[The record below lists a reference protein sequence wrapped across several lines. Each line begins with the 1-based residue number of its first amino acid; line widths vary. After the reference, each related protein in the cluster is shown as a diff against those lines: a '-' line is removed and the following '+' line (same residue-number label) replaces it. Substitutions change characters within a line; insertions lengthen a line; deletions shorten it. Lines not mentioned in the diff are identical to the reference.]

1 MTAATSTNPWIGA
14 DGNPSTNMSAF
25 AAVLDYIAIMN
36 YDTNGQGFSKS
47 VGPNTPLYSGCS
59 GSGNLTSSAEGAVD
73 A

>member
-1 MTAATSTNPWIGA
+1 
-14 DGNPSTNMSAF
+14 MSAF